1 MMLTF
6 SVLRI
11 GYWKNSEKV
20 IDLVLYVF
28 SSLGF
33 ADFTAQVSLR
43 DKENREKYIGSEEN
57 WEKAEHAIINAANKK
72 D

>member
-1 MMLTF
+1 M
-6 SVLRI
+6 
-11 GYWKNSEKV
+11 
-20 IDLVLYVF
+20 LYVF

-72 D
+72 GLKLLLNTVKLLSTDQN

>member
-1 MMLTF
+1 M
-6 SVLRI
+6 
-11 GYWKNSEKV
+11 
-20 IDLVLYVF
+20 LYVF